1 MNRAWGA
8 RSQLPV
14 LTFGV
19 QRVHLALGSSRAILT
34 PLPRFLFPRRASS
47 IPFAKAFL
55 GSVNTI
61 KAQQKTFQA
70 AKKASGNTFLTG
82 SASSMMSNYFVT
94 AWCFLGC
101 GFACTVGLKNMYY
114 GINKYV
120 VADDD

>member
-1 MNRAWGA
+1 M
-8 RSQLPV
+8 S
-14 LTFGV
+14 
-19 QRVHLALGSSRAILT
+19 
-34 PLPRFLFPRRASS
+34 SS

-61 KAQQKTFQA
+61 KAQQKAFQA
-70 AKKASGNTFLTG
+70 AKKVSGNTFLTG

>member
-1 MNRAWGA
+1 M
-8 RSQLPV
+8 S
-14 LTFGV
+14 
-19 QRVHLALGSSRAILT
+19 
-34 PLPRFLFPRRASS
+34 SS

-101 GFACTVGLKNMYY
+101 GFACTVGLKNITMEST
-114 GINKYV
+114 IV

>member
-1 MNRAWGA
+1 MT
-8 RSQLPV
+8 S
-14 LTFGV
+14 
-19 QRVHLALGSSRAILT
+19 LALGTSRAILT
-34 PLPRFLFPRRASS
+34 LLPASYSQIRRMASN

-61 KAQQKTFQA
+61 KAQQQAFQA